1 MGDHEQGHDLV
12 VTCDPV
18 VDQEP
23 FDPDLV
29 VACDP
34 VVDQVLFDPDL
45 VVEGHFDDSSEADH
59 FDESSADIEVGD
71 HRVAASYRSDLGQVP
86 VPS

>member
-1 MGDHEQGHDLV
+1 MGDHEQGH
-12 VTCDPV
+12 
-18 VDQEP
+18 
-23 FDPDLV
+23 DLV

-86 VPS
+86 VPSLH